1 MIACMGAANKMDA
14 TRFKVTDISKT
25 QMDPL
30 AKVIRKKL
38 RKLGITHLKVVYSD
52 EEPRKPFP
60 IASTNEDSS
69 APEPASSAPIVTN
82 KKRSGP
88 ASNAFVPAAAGLI
101 VGGEVVKDLCDL

>member
-1 MIACMGAANKMDA
+1 
-14 TRFKVTDISKT
+14 KT

-38 RKLGITHLKVVYSD
+38 RKLGIAHLKVVYSD

-60 IASTNEDSS
+60 IAPTNED
-69 APEPASSAPIVTN
+69 SSAPIVTN
-82 KKRSGP
+82 KKRSVP

-101 VGGEVVKDLCDL
+101 VGGEVVKDLCGL

>member
-1 MIACMGAANKMDA
+1 MIACMGAANKIDA
-14 TRFKVTDISKT
+14 TRFKVADISKT

-38 RKLGITHLKVVYSD
+38 RKLGIAHLKVVYSD

-60 IASTNEDSS
+60 IATSGETSP
-69 APEPASSAPIVTN
+69 APELASTASIVTN
-82 KKRSGP
+82 KKRSVP